1 MARTNE
7 IKSIMR
13 QLRNSEKTKNESIR
27 RCFEEDENETTTEN
41 DVSESDV
48 LMARLEDIISRFEKA
63 LSIVDEEE
71 PTEDEEPAEEEL
83 AEDEE
88 PMEDEEPVEE
98 EPAEESFRRMVAR
111 NRRIKAEQ
119 ASLERRI
126 AMLER
131 KLVESRRR
139 KSVRKFTR

>member
-13 QLRNSEKTKNESIR
+13 QLRNSEKTKNESVR

-71 PTEDEEPAEEEL
+71 PAEEEPV
-83 AEDEE
+83 EEE
-88 PMEDEEPVEE
+88 PEE
-98 EPAEESFRRMVAR
+98 EPAEESFRRTVAR
-111 NRRIKAEQ
+111 NRRVKEEK

-139 KSVRKFTR
+139 KIARKFTR

>member
-13 QLRNSEKTKNESIR
+13 QLRNSEKTKNESVR

-71 PTEDEEPAEEEL
+71 PVE
-83 AEDEE
+83 
-88 PMEDEEPVEE
+88 EEPVEEEPEE
-98 EPAEESFRRMVAR
+98 EPAEESFRRTVAR
-111 NRRIKAEQ
+111 NRRVKEER

-139 KSVRKFTR
+139 KIARKFTR